1 MIPSSHPVSSF
12 QFPVSNPPKTHGHPP
27 HARTGFMLIELAVAA
42 MVIAIGV
49 LALLGIAHVGD
60 RAATDTE
67 NETRAALFSDE
78 VFTTLRLYSDQVSA
92 NTNHQ
97 GWLDFWTRVSR
108 GEALPVANWTL
119 FPDIWQQHGNI
130 EYPSIIADGTGN
142 DRGRTNIWYATASAG
157 TPDFAFQYRLMISR
171 PTDDGAV
178 PFLDPVD
185 SSPTNTV
192 WATLHVWN
200 GVFRRQPQPFT
211 FYTHFSDSGGLP

>member
-1 MIPSSHPVSSF
+1 
-12 QFPVSNPPKTHGHPP
+12 
-27 HARTGFMLIELAVAA
+27 MLIELAVAA

-49 LALLGIAHVGD
+49 LALLGIAHVGE

-67 NETRAALFSDE
+67 NETRAALFADE

-97 GWLDFWTRVSR
+97 GWLEYWTRVAR
-108 GEALPVANWTL
+108 GEQIFPVANQTL
-119 FPDIWQQHGNI
+119 GAETWQEMALG
-130 EYPSIIADGTGN
+130 EPSIVGDGTGGN
-142 DRGRTNIWYATASAG
+142 LIHTNIWRAANSDS

-171 PTDDGAV
+171 PAENAAV
-178 PFLDPVD
+178 AFLDSD
-185 SSPTNTV
+185 ASRFTNTV

-200 GVFRRQPQPFT
+200 GVFRRQPEPFT